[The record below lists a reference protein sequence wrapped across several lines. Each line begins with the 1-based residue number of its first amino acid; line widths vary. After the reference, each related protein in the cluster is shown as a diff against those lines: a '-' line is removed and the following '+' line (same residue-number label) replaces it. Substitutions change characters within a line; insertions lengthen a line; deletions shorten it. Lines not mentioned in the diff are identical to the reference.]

1 MEVRVERAMA
11 RDGVE
16 RARVVERIAAQMD
29 DETKRSRADFVIL
42 NDGQT
47 PLIPQVEE
55 LIERLRNGD

>member
-1 MEVRVERAMA
+1 
-11 RDGVE
+11 
-16 RARVVERIAAQMD
+16 MD

-42 NDGQT
+42 NDGQI